1 MHVWQL
7 QEAKAQFSKVVRLA
21 KKEGPQDISI
31 RGKEGVVLVSKREFD
46 TLSKKQMS
54 FVEFMASS
62 PLRDV
67 EIDLT
72 RDNSPCREV
81 EL

>member
-1 MHVWQL
+1 MHIWQL

-21 KKEGPQDISI
+21 KKEGPQDISV
-31 RGKEGVVLVSKREFD
+31 RGGEGVVLLSRTDYEK
-46 TLSKKQMS
+46 LSKKQIS
-54 FVEFMASS
+54 FVDFMASS
-62 PLRDV
+62 PLKDV

-81 EL
+81 KL